1 MPVTNPASISVAA
14 YRAAAEELWRI
25 PSNDDDLPTGY
36 APVGPEEKAR
46 RRKAWNRIM
55 DAAQELI
62 AESDNPD
69 GAFAFLDDVGTVVLG
84 FELARQGAQVD
95 AAVAHK
101 TKRYADVLISA
112 MTAAQ
117 EALVARAGR
126 A

>member
-1 MPVTNPASISVAA
+1 MTNPASISVAA
-14 YRAAAEELWRI
+14 YRAAAEAAWRI

-36 APVGPEEKAR
+36 APIGPEEKAR
-46 RRKAWNRIM
+46 LRKAWNRIM

-69 GAFAFLDDVGTVVLG
+69 RAFAFLDDVGTVVLG
-84 FELARQGAQVD
+84 FELARQGAPVG
-95 AAVAHK
+95 AAVAHNAQ
-101 TKRYADVLISA
+101 RYANVLTFA
-112 MTAAQ
+112 MAQAQ